1 MDSEIKQLT
10 KKINNLILANQGL
23 TAEYQY
29 VIQKR
34 DEKYQKLED
43 ENNKNN
49 EIMEKLEEE
58 KEFYK
63 KEYENTTMELEKCK
77 AEIES
82 IKNSRWWKLREKIK
96 RC

>member
-43 ENNKNN
+43 ENNKNKK
-49 EIMEKLEEE
+49 KLEEE

-63 KEYENTTMELEKCK
+63 KEYENAIVELEKCK
-77 AEIES
+77 AEIEA

-96 RC
+96 GK